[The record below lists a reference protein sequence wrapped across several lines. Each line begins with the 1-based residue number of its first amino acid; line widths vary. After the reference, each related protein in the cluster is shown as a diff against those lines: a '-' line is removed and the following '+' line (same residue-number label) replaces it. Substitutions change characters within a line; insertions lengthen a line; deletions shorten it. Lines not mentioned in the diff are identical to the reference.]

1 MAKITLLLDEDVR
14 PILGEILR
22 QRGYDAVHVLDAGR
36 TGQSD
41 AEQLAY
47 AVSQRRTI
55 LTHNIRHFRLLN
67 QRYHEERQATLRD
80 LTFSAGTAKRSIAP
94 SSSVFGAPHRR

>member
-55 LTHNIRHFRLLN
+55 LTHNIRHPEPKIPR
-67 QRYHEERQATLRD
+67 RRQATLRD

>member
-55 LTHNIRHFRLLN
+55 LTHNIRHFRLLT
-67 QRYHEERQATLRD
+67 RRRQATLRD